1 MRIIAALILS
11 TIACTCL
18 AGQAAVKNVRMWP
31 APDHTRIVFDVNGPL
46 EHTLFVLNNPARV
59 VVDLRDTALTVKVD
73 RPTDADELLEGIR
86 HASRNHRDLRVVF
99 DLRKPV
105 RPRSFL
111 LKPNKQYGYRL
122 VVDLYDKGDAGK
134 SLKKSIKRSAPPSP
148 SKLRDLIIAIDAG
161 HGGEDPGTIGRKGT
175 REKDVVLAIAKELS
189 QQIKNAPGMR
199 PVMVRRGDYYV
210 GLRRRM
216 KIAREHR
223 ADLFLSIHADS
234 FKDPRV
240 RGSSVYVLSRNG
252 ASSEA
257 ARWLA
262 EQENAA
268 DLVGGVSLDD
278 KDDLLASVLL
288 DLSQTAT
295 LSASTDV
302 GTNVLKQLGTTG
314 KTHKRRVQRA
324 GFMVLK
330 SPDIPSILVETAF
343 LSNPSEEKRLRNR
356 AQQRKIAKAMVA
368 GVKTYFKY
376 NAPPGT
382 RLAARSV
389 PRSHTIA
396 RGDTLGAIAGQY
408 GVSLKDL
415 RRANAIKGSNIK
427 IGQTLEIPSFSGG

>member
-1 MRIIAALILS
+1 MRTIAALILS
-11 TIACTCL
+11 TVACTCL

-31 APDHTRIVFDVNGPL
+31 APDRTRVVFDVDGPL
-46 EHTLFVLNNPARV
+46 EHTLFILNNPSRV
-59 VVDLRDTALTVKVD
+59 VVDLRDTSLAIKVD
-73 RPTDADELLEGIR
+73 RPTKADKLLSSIR

-122 VVDLYDKGDAGK
+122 VVDLYDKGDAK
-134 SLKKSIKRSAPPSP
+134 ENLKESIKRAAPRNP

-175 REKDVVLAIAKELS
+175 REKNVVLAIAKELEN
-189 QQIKNAPGMR
+189 QLKNEPGMR
-199 PVMVRRGDYYV
+199 PVLVRRGDYYV
-210 GLRRRM
+210 GLRKRM
-216 KIAREHR
+216 KIAREQR
-223 ADLFLSIHADS
+223 ADLFVSIHADS

-302 GTNVLKQLGTTG
+302 GTSVLKQLGTLG

-343 LSNPSEEKRLRNR
+343 LSNPTEEERLRNR
-356 AQQRKIAKAMVA
+356 AHQRKLAKAMTA
-368 GVKTYFKY
+368 GVRTFFKY

-382 RLAARSV
+382 RLAARKHV
-389 PRSHTIA
+389 IA
-396 RGDTLGAIAGQY
+396 RGDTLGRIAGLY

-415 RRANAIKGSNIK
+415 RKANRIKGSDIK
-427 IGQTLEIPSFSGG
+427 VGQVLQIPVVSGG

>member
-1 MRIIAALILS
+1 MRTIAALILL
-11 TIACTCL
+11 TVAGTCL
-18 AGQAAVKNVRMWP
+18 AGQAAVENVRMWP
-31 APDHTRIVFDVNGPL
+31 APDRTRIVFDVDGPL

-59 VVDLRDTALTVKVD
+59 VVDLRDTRLKSDVD
-73 RPTDADELLEGIR
+73 RPTDADKLLQRIR
-86 HASRNHRDLRVVF
+86 HAPRNHRDLRVVF
-99 DLRKPV
+99 DLHKPV

-122 VVDLYDKGDAGK
+122 VVDLYDKGDPKADPQNG
-134 SLKKSIKRSAPPSP
+134 IKRSAPSSP
-148 SKLRDLIIAIDAG
+148 SRLRDLIIAIDPG

-175 REKDVVLAIAKELS
+175 REKDVVFAIAKELEA
-189 QQIKNAPGMR
+189 QLAREVGMR
-199 PVMVRRGDYYV
+199 PVLVRRGDYYI
-210 GLRRRM
+210 GLRKRM
-216 KIAREHR
+216 MIARERR
-223 ADLFLSIHADS
+223 ADLFISIHADS

-302 GTNVLKQLGTTG
+302 GTSVLKQLKTLG

-343 LSNPSEEKRLRNR
+343 LSNPTEEKRLRNR
-356 AQQRKIAKAMVA
+356 AHQRKLARAMVA
-368 GVKTYFKY
+368 GVRAYFRH

-382 RLAARSV
+382 RLAARSHV
-389 PRSHTIA
+389 IV
-396 RGDTLGAIAGQY
+396 RGDTLGRIAGLY
-408 GVSLKDL
+408 GVSLNEL
-415 RRANAIKGSNIK
+415 RRANAINGSDIRV
-427 IGQTLEIPSFSGG
+427 GQVLQIPSVSGS

>member
-11 TIACTCL
+11 TVACTCL
-18 AGQAAVKNVRMWP
+18 AGRAAVQNVRMWP
-31 APDHTRIVFDVNGPL
+31 APDRTRIVFDVDGPL

-59 VVDLRDTALTVKVD
+59 VVDLRDTALAIKIN
-73 RPTDADELLEGIR
+73 RPTDADKLLEGIR

-122 VVDLYDKGDAGK
+122 VVDLYDKGDAAK
-134 SLKKSIKRSAPPSP
+134 SLKESIKRSAPRNP

-175 REKDVVLAIAKELS
+175 REKNVVLAIAKELNK
-189 QQIKNAPGMR
+189 QIKNEPGMR
-199 PVMVRRGDYYV
+199 PVMVRKGDYYV

-223 ADLFLSIHADS
+223 ADLFVSIHADS

-302 GTNVLKQLGTTG
+302 GTNVLKQLGRTG

-343 LSNPSEEKRLRNR
+343 LSNPSEEKRLRSR
-356 AQQRKIAKAMVA
+356 TQQRKIAKAMVA
-368 GVKTYFKY
+368 GVRGYFKR

-382 RLAARSV
+382 RLAARS
-389 PRSHTIA
+389 HTIA
-396 RGDTLGAIAGQY
+396 RGDTLRAIAGQY
-408 GVSLKDL
+408 GVSLRDL
-415 RRANAIKGSNIK
+415 RKVNAIKGSNIK
-427 IGQTLEIPSFSGG
+427 IGQVLQIPTVSGG

>member
-1 MRIIAALILS
+1 MRIITALILS
-11 TIACTCL
+11 TVAFTCL
-18 AGQAAVKNVRMWP
+18 AGQAAVDSVRMWP
-31 APDHTRIVFDVNGPL
+31 APDRTRIVFDVSGPL

-59 VVDLRDTALTVKVD
+59 VVDLRDTALKSDID
-73 RPTDADELLEGIR
+73 RPKDSGQLLRRIR
-86 HASRNHRDLRVVF
+86 YAQRNHRDLRVVF

-111 LKPNKQYGYRL
+111 LKPNKKYGYRL
-122 VVDLYDKGDAGK
+122 VVDLYDRGDAK
-134 SLKKSIKRSAPPSP
+134 ELLKKSIKRAAPRDP
-148 SKLRDLIIAIDAG
+148 SKLRNLIIAIDAG

-189 QQIKNAPGMR
+189 RQVKNERGMR
-199 PVMVRRGDYYV
+199 PVLVRRGDYYI

-216 KIAREHR
+216 KIAREQR
-223 ADLFLSIHADS
+223 ADLFVSIHADS
-234 FKDPRV
+234 FKDSRV

-257 ARWLA
+257 SRWLA

-302 GTNVLKQLGTTG
+302 GTNVLKQLGTLG

-330 SPDIPSILVETAF
+330 SPDVPSILVETAF
-343 LSNPSEEKRLRNR
+343 LSNPKEEKRLRSR
-356 AQQRKIAKAMVA
+356 SHQRKLASAMMT
-368 GVKTYFKY
+368 GVRSYFQH

-382 RLAARSV
+382 RLAARSHII
-389 PRSHTIA
+389 S
-396 RGDTLGAIAGQY
+396 RGDTLGRIAGIY

-415 RRANAIKGSNIK
+415 RKFNSIKGSEISV
-427 IGQTLEIPSFSGG
+427 GQILQIPIVSGG

>member
-1 MRIIAALILS
+1 MRILAALILS
-11 TIACTCL
+11 TVAFACL
-18 AGQAAVKNVRMWP
+18 AGQAVVENVRMWP
-31 APDHTRIVFDVNGPL
+31 APDHTRIVFDVSGPL
-46 EHTLFVLNNPARV
+46 EHTLFVLHNPPRV
-59 VVDLRDTALTVKVD
+59 VVDLRDTALASSVD
-73 RPTDADELLEGIR
+73 RPTDADKLLEGIR

-99 DLRKPV
+99 DLRKAV

-122 VVDLYDKGDAGK
+122 VVDLYDLGDARK
-134 SLKKSIKRSAPPSP
+134 SLKETIKRAGPRNP
-148 SKLRDLIIAIDAG
+148 SKLRDLIIAVDAG

-175 REKDVVLAIAKELS
+175 REKDVVLAIAKELRR
-189 QQIKNAPGMR
+189 QIKNESGMR

-223 ADLFLSIHADS
+223 ADLFISIHADS

-240 RGSSVYVLSRNG
+240 RGSSVYVLSHNG

-278 KDDLLASVLL
+278 KGDLLASVLL

-302 GTNVLKQLGTTG
+302 GTNVLKQLGTYG

-343 LSNPSEEKRLRNR
+343 LSNPSEEKRLRSR
-356 AQQRKIAKAMVA
+356 TQQRKIAKAMVV
-368 GVKTYFKY
+368 GVRGYFER

-382 RLAARSV
+382 RLAAR
-389 PRSHTIA
+389 RHTIA

-408 GVSLKDL
+408 GVSLRDL
-415 RRANAIKGSNIK
+415 RKVNAIRGSDIK
-427 IGQTLEIPSFSGG
+427 VGQVLRIPTFRGG

>member
-11 TIACTCL
+11 TVACTCL

-31 APDHTRIVFDVNGPL
+31 APDRTRIVFDVDGPL
-46 EHTLFVLNNPARV
+46 EHTLFVLNSPARV
-59 VVDLRDTALTVKVD
+59 VVDLRDTALSSEID
-73 RPTDADELLEGIR
+73 RPTDADKLLERIR

-122 VVDLYDKGDAGK
+122 VVDLYDKGDVNE
-134 SLKKSIKRSAPPSP
+134 SLKESIKRSAPTAPST
-148 SKLRDLIIAIDAG
+148 LRDLIIAIDAG

-175 REKDVVLAIAKELS
+175 REKDVVFAIAKELS
-189 QQIKNAPGMR
+189 KQIKNEPGMR
-199 PVMVRRGDYYV
+199 PVMVRKGDYYI

-216 KIAREHR
+216 KIARENR
-223 ADLFLSIHADS
+223 ADLFVSIHADS

-302 GTNVLKQLGTTG
+302 GTNVLKQLRTFG
-314 KTHKRRVQRA
+314 KIHKRRVQRA

-343 LSNPSEEKRLRNR
+343 LSNPKEERRLRKR
-356 AQQRKIAKAMVA
+356 SHQRKLAKAMVT
-368 GVKTYFKY
+368 GVRGYFRQ

-382 RLAARSV
+382 RLAARSHV
-389 PRSHTIA
+389 IA
-396 RGDTLGAIAGQY
+396 RGDTLGRIAGIY

-415 RRANAIKGSNIK
+415 RKVNAIKGSDIK
-427 IGQTLEIPSFSGG
+427 VGQVLQIPGVSDG